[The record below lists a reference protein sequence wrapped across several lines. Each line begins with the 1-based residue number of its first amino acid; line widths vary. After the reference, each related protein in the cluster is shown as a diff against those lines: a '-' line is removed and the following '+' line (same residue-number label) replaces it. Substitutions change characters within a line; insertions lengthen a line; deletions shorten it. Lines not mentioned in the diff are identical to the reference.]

1 LELLREYSAVEPY
14 NPAAKNHMNDDS
26 NLVSE
31 DFHYELDENA
41 IQEAGRVAPMAPPS
55 IPDYLQDTYWWA
67 YLHPNSFWFFERE
80 WVVNLILWGNMKKLT
95 NAVLDEM
102 DLQSGSNVLQVACVY
117 GDFSNRLASHLG
129 KTQSRLSVV
138 DVAPIQISN
147 IKKKLQAHDNVS
159 VHHQDS
165 TCMSF
170 QNDNFEETVVF
181 FLLHEQPE
189 HARRKTVAEA
199 IRVTRPGGRVIF
211 VDYHGPRRSN
221 PMRYVM
227 KPILAM
233 LEPYA
238 MDLWREELPEYMP
251 EGITS
256 EQVSSSFYFGGLYQ
270 KVVVSL

>member
-1 LELLREYSAVEPY
+1 
-14 NPAAKNHMNDDS
+14 MNDDS
-26 NLVSE
+26 RVATEN
-31 DFHYELDENA
+31 FNYGIDENV
-41 IQEAGRVAPMAPPS
+41 ITEPGQVAPLVPPS

-67 YLHPNSFWFFERE
+67 YLHPKSFWFFERE

-102 DLQSGSNVLQVACVY
+102 ELKPESDVLQIACVY

-129 KTQSRLSVV
+129 QTQSRLSVV
-138 DVAPIQISN
+138 DVAPIQICN
-147 IKKKLQAHDNVS
+147 IEKKLKAHDNVS

-170 QNDNFEETVVF
+170 PDDNFEETVVF

-189 HARRKTVAEA
+189 DARRKTIAEA

-211 VDYHGPRRSN
+211 VDYHGPRRAN

-227 KPILAM
+227 KPILAT

-238 MDLWREELPEYMP
+238 MDLWREELPAFIPAEVK
-251 EGITS
+251 S
-256 EQVSSSFYFGGLYQ
+256 EQVSSCFYFGGLYQ
-270 KVVVSL
+270 KVVVNL